1 MKNNSVGRK
10 LFVSVLGIFIVFA
23 ACFIMFQQ
31 SREKQYRRESL
42 NSHLQEYNFRI
53 YEAMRQDTSAK
64 CAAKRILTAFP
75 EHDLRLTLIKDNGTV
90 IFDNKEDGVLAMANH
105 LNRPE
110 ISSAMSHGSGNDY
123 DRLSSTLQRK
133 YFYSA
138 THFPADSLI
147 VRTALP
153 YDADLA
159 NSLREDQH
167 YIWFALGILV
177 LLTLVLWRFLSRLAE
192 NISKLQMF
200 ARRADHNEVLTDDE
214 IEAFPNDELGDIARR
229 IVKIYK
235 KLKETQEQ
243 QTLLKRQ
250 LTQNIAHELKTP
262 VASIHGYLETLI
274 DNPNIDNATR
284 QQFMNRCYAQTNR
297 LTSLLQDISTLNR
310 LDDAAVANSAIEA
323 VDISK
328 TMANIVKETALQ
340 VAEKEMTIKNRLPQ
354 NIIIDGNQSL
364 LYSIFRNLTDNA
376 IAYAGKG
383 ATISVSAR
391 ETQSFWFFEF
401 ADNGI
406 GVADCHLPRLF
417 ERFYRVDKGRSRAM
431 GGTGLGLAIVKNA
444 VQFHGGTISV
454 TNRKGGGLL
463 FQFSLRKNMARQ
475 SGSAS

>member
-1 MKNNSVGRK
+1 M
-10 LFVSVLGIFIVFA
+10 
-23 ACFIMFQQ
+23 
-31 SREKQYRRESL
+31 
-42 NSHLQEYNFRI
+42 
-53 YEAMRQDTSAK
+53 
-64 CAAKRILTAFP
+64 
-75 EHDLRLTLIKDNGTV
+75 IKDNGTV
-90 IFDNKEDGVLAMANH
+90 IFDSKEDGVLTMANH
-105 LNRPE
+105 LDRPE
-110 ISSAMSHGSGNDY
+110 ISGAMSHGSGNDY
-123 DRLSSTLQRK
+123 DRFSSTLRRK

-167 YIWFALGILV
+167 YLWFTLGILV

-214 IEAFPNDELGDIARR
+214 IESFPNDELGDIARR
-229 IVKIYK
+229 IVKLYK

-274 DNPNIDNATR
+274 SNPNIDNATR
-284 QQFMNRCYAQTNR
+284 QQFMDRCYAQTNR

-383 ATISVSAR
+383 TTISVSAR

-475 SGSAS
+475 SGPTKRAS

>member
-10 LFVSVLGIFIVFA
+10 LYFSVLGIFIVFA
-23 ACFIMFQQ
+23 ACLIMFQQ
-31 SREKQYRRESL
+31 SREKQYRREAL

-53 YEAMRQDTSAK
+53 YEAMRLDTSARG
-64 CAAKRILTAFP
+64 AAKRILTALP

-90 IFDNKEDGVLAMANH
+90 IFDSKEDSVLSMANH

-110 ISSAMSHGSGNDY
+110 INDAMSHGSGNDY
-123 DRLSSTLQRK
+123 DRFSSTLRRK

-138 THFPADSLI
+138 THFPTDSLI

-159 NSLREDQH
+159 NSLRADQH
-167 YIWFALGILV
+167 YLWFALGILV

-214 IEAFPNDELGDIARR
+214 IESFPNDELGDIARR
-229 IVKIYK
+229 IVKLYK

-274 DNPNIDNATR
+274 ANPNIDNATR
-284 QQFMNRCYAQTNR
+284 QQFMDRCYAQTNR

-310 LDDAAVANSAIEA
+310 LDDAAVANSTIEP

-383 ATISVSAR
+383 TTISVSAR

-463 FQFSLRKNMARQ
+463 FQFSLRKNMAKQ
-475 SGSAS
+475 SGAAS

>member
-1 MKNNSVGRK
+1 
-10 LFVSVLGIFIVFA
+10 
-23 ACFIMFQQ
+23 
-31 SREKQYRRESL
+31 
-42 NSHLQEYNFRI
+42 
-53 YEAMRQDTSAK
+53 
-64 CAAKRILTAFP
+64 
-75 EHDLRLTLIKDNGTV
+75 
-90 IFDNKEDGVLAMANH
+90 
-105 LNRPE
+105 
-110 ISSAMSHGSGNDY
+110 
-123 DRLSSTLQRK
+123 
-133 YFYSA
+133 
-138 THFPADSLI
+138 
-147 VRTALP
+147 
-153 YDADLA
+153 
-159 NSLREDQH
+159 
-167 YIWFALGILV
+167 
-177 LLTLVLWRFLSRLAE
+177 
-192 NISKLQMF
+192 MF

-383 ATISVSAR
+383 TTISVSAR